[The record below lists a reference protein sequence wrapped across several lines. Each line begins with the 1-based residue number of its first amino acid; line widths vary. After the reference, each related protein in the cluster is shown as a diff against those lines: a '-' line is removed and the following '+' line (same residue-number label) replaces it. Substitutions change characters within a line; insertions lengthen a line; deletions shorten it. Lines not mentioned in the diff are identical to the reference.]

1 VAIAT
6 GLPTVKGV
14 DMEKRDDRVTKDNL
28 KLLVEGKLLWEDV
41 KRMIRLH
48 PKDADR
54 FWKYLEVLQEKVP
67 WKEKI
72 LLRIS
77 DHLYIVAKKGGGRV
91 VKCDCGQEFGDYRVN
106 WKLSCRVY
114 VRKTRQEMAEVV
126 TIEEA
131 VPNSDLVEMREFYC
145 PGCFALL
152 GVEVVPVGY
161 PVIFEMMP
169 DLDTFYRDW
178 LGKALPDERP
188 DWFQD
193 KTSDLP
199 AQWAK
204 ER

>member
-1 VAIAT
+1 
-6 GLPTVKGV
+6 
-14 DMEKRDDRVTKDNL
+14 MEKRDERVTKDNL
-28 KLLVEGKLLWEDV
+28 KLLVEGKLPWEDV
-41 KRMIRLH
+41 KKMIRLH

-77 DHLYIVAKKGGGRV
+77 DHLYIVAKQGGGRV

-152 GVEVVPVGY
+152 GVEVVPAGY
-161 PVIFEMMP
+161 PVIFEMLP

-178 LGKALPDERP
+178 LGKGLPDERP

-193 KTSDLP
+193 RTSDLP

>member
-1 VAIAT
+1 MAT
-6 GLPTVKGV
+6 AAGLQVVKGT
-14 DMEKRDDRVTKDNL
+14 DMQKRDDRVTKDSL
-28 KLLVEGKLLWEDV
+28 KLLIDGKLPWDDV
-41 KRMIRLH
+41 KKMIRLT

-54 FWKYLEVLQEKVP
+54 FWKYLEVLQEKVT

-77 DHLYIVAKKGGGRV
+77 DHLYIVAKKGGRV

-126 TIEEA
+126 SIEEA
-131 VPNSDLVEMREFYC
+131 VPNADLVEMREFYC
-145 PGCFALL
+145 PGCLALL

-178 LGKALPDERP
+178 LGKPLPDERP

-193 KTSDLP
+193 KTADLP
-199 AQWAK
+199 AQWVK